1 VKELLAVALAGAFG
15 AMARYGVA
23 LWAKANLAGPFPWGT
38 WIANVV
44 GCLLLGFFMQWTM
57 DHQSIPKPA
66 RLAVATGFLGAFTT
80 FSTFS
85 YETVRAFQEGMPG
98 VALANVAANLL
109 VGLLFAFVGIQ
120 IARALV

>member
-1 VKELLAVALAGAFG
+1 MKELLAVAGAGALG
-15 AMARYGVA
+15 AVARYGVA
-23 LWAKANLAGPFPWGT
+23 LWSKAHLSGPFPWGT

-57 DHQSIPKPA
+57 DHSGLSRAA

-85 YETVRAFQEGMPG
+85 YETVAAAQDGLPG
-98 VALANVAANLL
+98 VALANIAANLV
-109 VGLLFAFVGIQ
+109 VGLLCAFAGIHL
-120 IARALV
+120 ARLLG